1 MPTHNL
7 TNNITDFTCN
17 GKCSNC
23 GECCSNF
30 LPLSENEI
38 KIIKDYVKKHNIKFC
53 KHTSILSNEIDGICP
68 FRDNVNKKCLIYKI
82 RPEICRSFICNK
94 SRPDIE
100 KSKRL
105 CYENKLAISMWY
117 EIFGIGLSYMEFL
130 FNLLGGIELK

>member
-1 MPTHNL
+1 MPTHTL

-30 LPLSENEI
+30 LPLSDVEI
-38 KIIKDYVKKHNIKFC
+38 KTIKEYVKRHNIKPC
-53 KHTSILSNEIDGICP
+53 NHISVVSKEIDGICP

-94 SRPDIE
+94 SKPDIE
-100 KSKRL
+100 ESKRL
-105 CYENKLAISMWY
+105 LYTKKQAISMWY
-117 EIFGIGLSYMEFL
+117 EIFGVGMSYMEFL
-130 FNLLGGIELK
+130 FSLINNKE